1 MNFITTNHRGGLGNV
16 LFKLAACISLAM
28 ENNINYSFSREFIRP
43 SKDPDYNTYADNI
56 LRNIKFSDKLNF
68 NYSTYRERAFNYN
81 KVPYTRGTNLLLD
94 GYFQSEK
101 YFIANKG
108 KIIDIFKPTENI
120 KNTILKSFPDISK
133 FCSIHVRRGD
143 YLSSPNCH
151 PQQPIDYFI
160 EAVNIIGKDK
170 TYLIF
175 SDDLEGIKDMFD
187 FIPNKIFYTSGKDW
201 LDLYTMSMCGHNIIC
216 NSTFSWWAAYLNE
229 NRNKKVI
236 TTSYW
241 FGPKYADHDT
251 SSLFPSDWI
260 VIKNKR

>member
-1 MNFITTNHRGGLGNV
+1 MNFITTVCKGGLGNM
-16 LFKLAACISLAM
+16 LFMLSASISLAI
-28 ENNINYSFSREFIRP
+28 ENKVNYVFF
-43 SKDPDYNTYADNI
+43 KDHVKVQKHGDYRSYSDNI
-56 LRNIKFSDKLNF
+56 LRNISFLDTLNSSCSR
-68 NYSTYRERAFNYN
+68 YKEPAFNYN
-81 KVPYTRGTNLLLD
+81 KIPYTRGTNLLLD

-108 KIIDIFKPTENI
+108 KIIDMFKPNENI
-120 KNTILKSFPDISK
+120 KNSILKSFPDISI

-151 PQQPIDYFI
+151 PQQPIEYFI

-175 SDDLEGIKDMFD
+175 SDDLEGIKGMFD

-201 LDLYTMSMCGHNIIC
+201 LDLYTMSMCGNNIIC

-229 NRNKKVI
+229 NGNKKVI
-236 TTSYW
+236 APKKW
-241 FGPKYADHDT
+241 FGPKYANHNTND
-251 SSLFPSDWI
+251 LIPKEWI
-260 VIKNKR
+260 II